1 LNSKFTTFLSNAGT
15 DVGINYFIRVLQQGA
30 WPLSNSGVTP
40 IAVPIQLEKTVQMFE
55 AFYSKQFSGRKLTW
69 LHHLSNGDVKLGYT
83 AKGYII
89 NMSTTQM
96 AVLLLF
102 DQTDSLSYLELQET
116 TKLADDQFPRYVQS
130 LLDAKLLTINSETLS
145 PDSVVSLNL
154 KYTNKRTKFKI
165 AGTVQKETPQEV
177 EATHHAVEEDRKMYL
192 QAAIVR
198 IMKSRK
204 LLKHNALI
212 QEVLSQSKARFA
224 PSISIIKKCIEMLI
238 DKQYI
243 ERTQNSTDEYS
254 YVA

>member
-1 LNSKFTTFLSNAGT
+1 LSNTGT

>member
-1 LNSKFTTFLSNAGT
+1 
-15 DVGINYFIRVLQQGA
+15 
-30 WPLSNSGVTP
+30 
-40 IAVPIQLEKTVQMFE
+40 MFE

-83 AKGYII
+83 SKGYII

-102 DQTDSLSYLELQET
+102 DQTDSLSFAELQET
-116 TKLADDQFPRYVQS
+116 TKLADDQFSRYVQS
-130 LLDAKLLTINSETLS
+130 LLDAKLLLVNGESLNH
-145 PDSVVSLNL
+145 DSVISLNL

-165 AGTVQKETPQEV
+165 AGTVQKESPQEV

-224 PSISIIKKCIEMLI
+224 PSIATIKKCIEMLI

-243 ERTQNSTDEYS
+243 ERTSATDEYS